1 MPNPVCG
8 RSPTRCGERLLLFV
22 IAHAVGR
29 KSARRLEISA
39 STAENSKRLA
49 ENSPSQGG
57 GGLTL
62 LPVRTMRLEVPER
75 ELSSKLRKAQ
85 VCSWE

>member
-1 MPNPVCG
+1 MW
-8 RSPTRCGERLLLFV
+8 SLLYARYFP
-22 IAHAVGR
+22 ISRFYYRMHR
-29 KSARRLEISA
+29 KSARRLEIST

-75 ELSSKLRKAQ
+75 ELSSNLRKAQ